1 MRTRWR
7 TYVFSG
13 TGCGEKSEWVRVS
26 AFGGVRDGRVS
37 GGPRAGRGVVSNDAP
52 PRAIVFSS
60 GAKDGE
66 RREFFLSRRS
76 SRTGHIFFC
85 TSRDRRRAS
94 LARILIPRAAVPR
107 GWGERSP
114 APRRSPRLKKKDDD
128 KKARCGSL
136 AVSQTPRA
144 AVLKKG
150 GADAR
155 VLTVQPY
162 IIIWSP
168 LCVNQKISVAC
179 ILETRRHDF

>member
-1 MRTRWR
+1 MRWR

-37 GGPRAGRGVVSNDAP
+37 GGPRARRGVVSNDAP

-114 APRRSPRLKKKDDD
+114 APRRSPRLKKKD
-128 KKARCGSL
+128 KKTTKKLRFSRRL
-136 AVSQTPRA
+136 PNA
-144 AVLKKG
+144 ASGCFEV
-150 GADAR
+150 R
-155 VLTVQPY
+155 VESSTLNCLYVTFVRQQ
-162 IIIWSP
+162 I
-168 LCVNQKISVAC
+168 
-179 ILETRRHDF
+179 D